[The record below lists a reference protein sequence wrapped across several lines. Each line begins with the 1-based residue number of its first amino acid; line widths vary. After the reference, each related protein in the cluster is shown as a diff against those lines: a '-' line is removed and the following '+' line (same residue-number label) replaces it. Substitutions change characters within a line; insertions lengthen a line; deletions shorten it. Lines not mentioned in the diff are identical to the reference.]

1 MVRTHPGRDR
11 VSIADLPVQALFR
24 LADDSGNPRV
34 TVGNE
39 LAYRIHVARLEPR
52 FLDVFRVLVRD
63 DPVELLTV
71 PKRVLHEMYVLADP
85 DVDAFLLY
93 KLGRQWI
100 ALQVGA
106 FEERSETCIS
116 R

>member
-1 MVRTHPGRDR
+1 MVGAHPGRDR
-11 VSIADLPVQALFR
+11 ISIANLPIQALFR
-24 LADDSGNPRV
+24 LADDRGNSGV
-34 TVGNE
+34 TVGDE
-39 LAYRIHVARLEPR
+39 LAYRIHVTRLEPR
-52 FLDVFRVLVRD
+52 FLDVLRVLVRD

-85 DVDAFLLY
+85 DVDAFLLH

-100 ALQVGA
+100 TLQVGA

-116 R
+116 